1 MFLLRQIKFK
11 GNLTWQ
17 SLANSVQII
26 INSKPL
32 QGVPE
37 IHGKILTTS

>member
-17 SLANSVQII
+17 SLANNVQII
-26 INSKPL
+26 INGKPL
-32 QGVPE
+32 QVSL
-37 IHGKILTTS
+37 KFMAKF